1 VIEKGMSPDGSRYL
15 LRCTNPEGRGEY
27 IFEVDAATFGE
38 AAPGLMYHPGKIAK
52 WRLISSR

>member
-27 IFEVDAATFGE
+27 VFEVDAHTFNE
-38 AAPGLMYHPGKIAK
+38 AVPRLMYHPDKVAK
-52 WRLISSR
+52 WRLISSP